1 MIGRLLQDCPM
12 PRCQFFCLALVVAAS
27 GCGTPRAYQF
37 WHPGNI
43 QTQRLRATVH
53 DPYPDPDQGPIVM
66 GGRPRDYAE
75 PLPEAV
81 KNRIYA
87 DSFFGR

>member
-1 MIGRLLQDCPM
+1 MSRSRWLLLS
-12 PRCQFFCLALVVAAS
+12 LAALG
-27 GCGTPRAYQF
+27 GCANSPHYDF

-43 QTQRLRATVH
+43 QTQRLRAVVH
-53 DPYPDPDQGPIVM
+53 DPYPDQDQGPVVM

-81 KNRIYA
+81 RNRIYR
-87 DSFFGR
+87 DGYWGR

>member
-1 MIGRLLQDCPM
+1 M
-12 PRCQFFCLALVVAAS
+12 FCRFISLLALVAALATA

-53 DPYPDPDQGPIVM
+53 DPYPDPDLGPEVM
-66 GGRPRDYAE
+66 GGRPRGYFE

-81 KNRIYA
+81 RNRIYA
-87 DSFFGR
+87 DGYLGR

>member
-1 MIGRLLQDCPM
+1 M
-12 PRCQFFCLALVVAAS
+12 PRRHLLLLAIAAALT
-27 GCGTPRAYQF
+27 GCATGGHPDF

-43 QTQRLRATVH
+43 QTQRLRAVVH
-53 DPYPDPDQGPIVM
+53 DPYPDQDQGPVVM

-81 KNRIYA
+81 RNRIYR
-87 DSFFGR
+87 DGYWGR

>member
-1 MIGRLLQDCPM
+1 M
-12 PRCQFFCLALVVAAS
+12 PRRHLLVLAIAAAAFS
-27 GCGTPRAYQF
+27 GCAGRHPDF

-43 QTQRLRATVH
+43 QTQRLRAVVH
-53 DPYPDPDQGPIVM
+53 DPYPDQDQGPVVM

-81 KNRIYA
+81 RNRIYR
-87 DSFFGR
+87 DGYWGR